1 MPIDV
6 FHLLFM
12 LLGAPR
18 HLLLLGLLRSLSTAI
33 CGRVL
38 GGSENAW
45 VENRLEFVGLPLRSE
60 LRVNSW
66 RYFTNLVWPTFW
78 W

>member
-6 FHLLFM
+6 FHLFFM

-33 CGRVL
+33 CGRVR

-45 VENRLEFVGLPLRSE
+45 VENRLDFVGLPPHSE
-60 LRVNSW
+60 LRVNAW
-66 RYFTNLVWPTFW
+66 RYSTNLV
-78 W
+78 